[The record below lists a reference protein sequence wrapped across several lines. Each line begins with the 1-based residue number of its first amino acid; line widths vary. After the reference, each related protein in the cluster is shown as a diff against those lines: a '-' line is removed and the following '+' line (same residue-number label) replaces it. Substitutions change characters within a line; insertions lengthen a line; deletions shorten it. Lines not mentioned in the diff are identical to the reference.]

1 MSKISFLKISNFL
14 GIDEQEL
21 ETSKINIFR
30 GPKGKGKSSVLEAI
44 EKSLTNKNRR
54 TEVVKHGFDEAT
66 IYVELDDGLEIN
78 RKIRTERSDYL
89 KVRRADEGVPSTEKF
104 LKSLVNGDIFRP
116 IDWVNLSVKEQTESL
131 LSMLEIGWSE
141 QDIINWFGDLVD
153 DIDYSQHILI
163 ILKNIELKY
172 YKTREEVNRE
182 VKELKARID
191 ALYEELPAE
200 YDGEEWRSKNIQE
213 YYKKVSEAQEIN
225 KFIADAKSIQSNF
238 DSKIEAIKAN
248 CDASKAKITLKYKS
262 ENEDV
267 KDIIE
272 LSKSKIEKSKEF
284 LNRADEILTNKKESV
299 EGQYREQVTKEK
311 TDYSDSLRNLE
322 NEFEKNKALL
332 IEQHNIK
339 LKLTEEWKSNEI
351 KNSVNNNLVEKE
363 NQKDLMV
370 IQENKILVKQQELL
384 NLEDKKQAEI
394 LAIEQSQKSDIEK
407 EQIRI
412 GKTFDYL
419 EQNEEVLIEPLQKE
433 AELVVE
439 MVGYLKDWDRIAEI
453 RDGILAG
460 KEAYS
465 NELTTKIDKARSM
478 PQELLR
484 TAKMSIKGIS
494 ADVEGNVRIG
504 GKLIDGLS
512 DGEKLELSM
521 RVAKAQCG
529 ELKVICMDKFESLD
543 KDSQDE
549 LLIEMEADEY
559 QYFVTEVAK
568 TESGE
573 IEIEKIG

>member
-44 EKSLTNKNRR
+44 EKSFTNKNRR

-66 IYVELDDGLEIN
+66 IYVELDDGLEID

-104 LKSLVNGDIFRP
+104 LRSLVNGDIFRP
-116 IDWVNLSVKEQTESL
+116 IDWVNLSVKEQTKSL

-191 ALYEELPAE
+191 ALYEELPGE
-200 YDGEEWRSKNIQE
+200 YDGEAWRTKNIQE
-213 YYKKVSEAQEIN
+213 YYKKVSEAQEVN
-225 KFIADAKSIQSNF
+225 KWIANAKSIQENF
-238 DSKIEAIKAN
+238 DSKIEVIKAN
-248 CDASKAKITLKYKS
+248 CDANKAKITLKYKS
-262 ENEDV
+262 ENEDI

-272 LSKSKIEKSKEF
+272 LSKSKIERSKEF
-284 LNRADEILTNKKESV
+284 LDRSDEILENKKQSV
-299 EGQYREQVTKEK
+299 DSKYREEIVNEK
-311 TDYSDSLRNLE
+311 NNYSNSLRTLE
-322 NEFEKNKALL
+322 IEFEKNKTMLL
-332 IEQHNIK
+332 EKHNIQLELAEGSK
-339 LKLTEEWKSNEI
+339 KNEFENI
-351 KNSVNNNLVEKE
+351 VKDNLIEKE
-363 NQKDLMV
+363 NQTDLMA
-370 IQENKILVKQQELL
+370 IQENKILIKEQELL
-384 NLEDKKQAEI
+384 TLDSKKQSEI
-394 LAIEQSQKSDIEK
+394 LAAEENKKSEIEK

-419 EQNEEVLIEPLQKE
+419 EENEEVLIEPLQKE

-465 NELTTKIDKARSM
+465 NELTTKIDKARSL
-478 PQELLR
+478 PQELLK
-484 TAKMSIKGIS
+484 TAKMPIKGIS
-494 ADVEGNVRIG
+494 VDVEGNVRIG
-504 GKLIDGLS
+504 GMLIDNLS
-512 DGEKLELSM
+512 DGEKLELAM
-521 RVAKAQCG
+521 RVAKASCG
-529 ELKVICMDKFESLD
+529 ELKVICMDRFESLD
-543 KDSQDE
+543 KDSQEE
-549 LLIEMEADEY
+549 LLVEMEADEY

-573 IEIEKIG
+573 IEVEKIG

>member
-44 EKSLTNKNRR
+44 EKGFTNKNRR

-66 IYVELDDGLEIN
+66 IYVELDDGLEID

-89 KVRRADEGVPSTEKF
+89 KVRKVDEGVPSTEKF
-104 LKSLVNGDIFRP
+104 LRSLVNGDIFRP
-116 IDWVNLSVKEQTESL
+116 IDWVNLSVKEQTKSL

-172 YKTREEVNRE
+172 YKAREEVNRE

-225 KFIADAKSIQSNF
+225 KWIVNAKSIQENF
-238 DSKIEAIKAN
+238 DSKISAIKAN
-248 CDASKAKITLKYKS
+248 CDATKAKITLKYKS
-262 ENEDV
+262 ENEDI

-272 LSKSKIEKSKEF
+272 LSKSKIERSKEF
-284 LNRADEILTNKKESV
+284 LNRSDEILENKKQSV
-299 EGQYREQVTKEK
+299 DSKYREEIVNEK
-311 TDYSDSLRNLE
+311 NNYSNSLRTLE
-322 NEFEKNKALL
+322 IEFEKNKTMLL
-332 IEQHNIK
+332 EKHNIQLELAEDSK
-339 LKLTEEWKSNEI
+339 KNEFENI
-351 KNSVNNNLVEKE
+351 VKDNLIEKE
-363 NQKDLMV
+363 NQTDFMA
-370 IQENKILVKQQELL
+370 IQENKILIKEQELL
-384 NLEDKKQAEI
+384 TLDSKKQSEI
-394 LAIEQSQKSDIEK
+394 LAAEENKKAEIEK

-465 NELTTKIDKARSM
+465 NELTTKIDKARSL
-478 PQELLR
+478 PQELLK
-484 TAKMSIKGIS
+484 TAKMPIKGIS
-494 ADVEGNVRIG
+494 VDVEGNVRIG
-504 GKLIDGLS
+504 GMLIDNLS
-512 DGEKLELSM
+512 DGEKLELAM
-521 RVAKAQCG
+521 RVAKASCG
-529 ELKVICMDKFESLD
+529 ELKVICMDRFESLD

>member
-44 EKSLTNKNRR
+44 EKGFTNKNRR

-66 IYVELDDGLEIN
+66 IYVELDDGLEID

-89 KVRRADEGVPSTEKF
+89 KVRKADEGVPSTEKF
-104 LKSLVNGDIFRP
+104 LRSLVNGDIFRP
-116 IDWVNLSVKEQTESL
+116 IDWVNLSVKEQTKSL

-200 YDGEEWRSKNIQE
+200 YDGEEWRQKNIQE
-213 YYKKVSEAQEIN
+213 YYKKVSEAQEVNKLIAMAKNLQEGFNSKVQTIN
-225 KFIADAKSIQSNF
+225 ANAENEK
-238 DSKIEAIKAN
+238 SKIK
-248 CDASKAKITLKYKS
+248 LKYRL
-262 ENEDV
+262 EAEDI

-272 LSKSKIEKSKEF
+272 LSKTKIEKSKSIIENSNIDLENKIASITNDSETKKVISAKEF
-284 LNRADEILTNKKESV
+284 NDRINELEEQFRIKKQEEERLYKES
-299 EGQYREQVTKEK
+299 
-311 TDYSDSLRNLE
+311 LE
-322 NEFEKNKALL
+322 N
-332 IEQHNIK
+332 IENILSTGISIVK
-339 LKLTEEWKSNEI
+339 
-351 KNSVNNNLVEKE
+351 NNLNIELE
-363 NQKDLMV
+363 NQKDLISV
-370 IQENKILVKQQELL
+370 SETKIVTKSQELL
-384 NLEDKKQAEI
+384 ALDDKEKNEVAVTE
-394 LAIEQSQKSDIEK
+394 ATVKSEIEK
-407 EQIRI
+407 EKIRI
-412 GKTFDYL
+412 GKAAKYL
-419 EQNEEVLIEPLQKE
+419 EENEEIDIAPLQSE
-433 AELVVE
+433 ADMIVG

-465 NELTTKIDKARSM
+465 NELTTKIDKARSL
-478 PQELLR
+478 PQELLK
-484 TAKMSIKGIS
+484 TAKMPIKGIS
-494 ADVEGNVRIG
+494 VDVEGNVRIG
-504 GKLIDGLS
+504 GMLIDNLS
-512 DGEKLELSM
+512 DGEKLELAM
-521 RVAKAQCG
+521 RVAKASCG
-529 ELKVICMDKFESLD
+529 ELKVICMDRFESLD

-568 TESGE
+568 TQSGE
-573 IEIEKIG
+573 IEVEKIG